1 MVANMIVVLD
11 KKSTEEFEQSSDLK
25 VETEDFV
32 RTALRGAIA
41 SGQVGGIRV
50 DPSYLKFETTLGTF
64 TKHIASSDGNVNK
77 CLRTVPQQQMLT
89 H

>member
-25 VETEDFV
+25 IETENVV

-41 SGQVGGIRV
+41 GGQVGTIRV
-50 DPSYLKFETTLGTF
+50 DPSYLKFETVLGTF
-64 TKHIASSDGNVNK
+64 WVYRQQHNLTNI
-77 CLRTVPQQQMLT
+77 CPLRRC
-89 H
+89 

>member
-1 MVANMIVVLD
+1 MNWFVNSDCFVYREEGGLVANMIVVLD

-64 TKHIASSDGNVNK
+64 KAYCV
-77 CLRTVPQQQMLT
+77 
-89 H
+89 